1 MTRPLHIPLTPGL
14 PDAGA
19 SGQYLGRDAQGALYI
34 LRWHEREL
42 CWGALGF
49 ASDSLKPWAHLILLR
64 GKYAGFIVGHAE
76 GPALSATRHFAERSA
91 ISTAGDEP
99 IKPAD
104 AAPLWQ
110 GLFWPLAPALGAATI
125 LAIVANWSLS

>member
-19 SGQYLGRDAQGALYI
+19 SGQYLGRDANGAVYI
-34 LRWHEREL
+34 LRWHEREQ

-49 ASDSLKPWAHLILLR
+49 ASDCVRPWAHLILLR
-64 GKYAGFIVGHAE
+64 GRRAGFIVGHAE
-76 GPALSATRHFAERSA
+76 GPPLSATRRLAERSA
-91 ISTAGDEP
+91 ISTAEDELV
-99 IKPAD
+99 KPQD

-110 GLFWPLAPALGAATI
+110 GLLWPVGPALGAFA
-125 LAIVANWSLS
+125 LALLASWSLS